1 MFATRGLYPSALIDS
16 RTDLIDTW
24 TDFDGDIPDKVN
36 AVLEV
41 STSDD
46 ASSYGPF
53 SPFANGTFRGRGFKF
68 RSTLS
73 TTDVAQNILVDQLGF
88 QLKFTRRT
96 EQSTAAIASGTS
108 GSGKAI
114 TFGKAFFTGTSVVGG
129 STTAYLP
136 SIGIT
141 AYNMASGD

>member
-1 MFATRGLYPSALIDS
+1 
-16 RTDLIDTW
+16 
-24 TDFDGDIPDKVN
+24 
-36 AVLEV
+36 
-41 STSDD
+41 
-46 ASSYGPF
+46 
-53 SPFANGTFRGRGFKF
+53 
-68 RSTLS
+68 LS

-114 TFGKAFFTGTSVVGG
+114 TFGKSFFTGTSVVGG

-141 AYNMASGD
+141 AYNMASGDYFAVSSVTGTGFTVIFKNSSNSVIDRNFSYTAVGFGRGS